1 MTVHE
6 YLSTGCL
13 HGDHA
18 YCQGT
23 TGAVGAKRPAEC
35 KFCGAPCICDCHKPA
50 VTDEQPETESPYVVE
65 SRLRQELE
73 DARGRQRSADIAVTL
88 AETALGK
95 FLNPDACRTSIACL
109 IHNGCHRCG
118 ESK

>member
-1 MTVHE
+1 MIHQDTDGRCTACGGRSARA
-6 YLSTGCL
+6 STGGIYWC
-13 HGDHA
+13 
-18 YCQGT
+18 CQELRE
-23 TGAVGAKRPAEC
+23 A
-35 KFCGAPCICDCHKPA
+35 I
-50 VTDEQPETESPYVVE
+50 EQRVPTVVAFEHPEAESPYVVE

-73 DARGRQRSADIAVTL
+73 DAKGRQRSADIAVTL